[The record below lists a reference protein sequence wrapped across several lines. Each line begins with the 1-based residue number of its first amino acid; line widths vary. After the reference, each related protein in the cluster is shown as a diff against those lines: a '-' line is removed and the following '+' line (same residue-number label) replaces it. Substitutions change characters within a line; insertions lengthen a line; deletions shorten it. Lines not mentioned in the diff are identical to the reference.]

1 MIDAIV
7 KIAGSLFIGGLGM
20 AMIFLFSFL
29 MMILALE
36 VYSKIKRKFDAK

>member
-20 AMIFLFSFL
+20 AMIFVFSLL
-29 MMILALE
+29 MVILALE
-36 VYSKIKRKFDAK
+36 VYGMVKRRYDAK